1 MAKHFEAVVT
11 PLGEFEWVFITG
23 MGKENFNKDG
33 YEYTTDVILEGEL
46 AEQFKADIL
55 AYFHDEFG
63 ARAKPKTTGFKDED
77 DGRTRFTFKTK
88 TTKRDGTARKIVV
101 GDSRGKPMDLGDRK
115 ISNGSTGV
123 VHGAL
128 GTYEN
133 GSNKGVSLFL
143 NKVQLLD
150 FIPYEGDTA
159 MDELGAEGGYEEP
172 EMAEMDY

>member
-88 TTKRDGTARKIVV
+88 TTKRDGTA
-101 GDSRGKPMDLGDRK
+101 
-115 ISNGSTGV
+115 
-123 VHGAL
+123 L